1 VTGIVRSI
9 PTYLLVHGGW
19 GGAWCWQKLGAEF
32 DRRGIKWISIDLP
45 SAKNGAKATTNL
57 ADDAAAIASTVHR
70 DGHYILVGHS
80 YGGAVVTEVAP
91 QIPNLERIVYVAA
104 LVPNEGQSATE
115 TARTVRVPTKL
126 DEAIEVDGDY
136 LRLNHHLA
144 SAALYNDCPPVI
156 ASWAVDK
163 LSSQTTASFRSKRT
177 SEDTEVESLYIRCTL
192 DRAIDPLLQELMS
205 ERCGIV
211 FDLASDHSP
220 FLSQPANLCEAIL
233 S

>member
-1 VTGIVRSI
+1 VGSI

-19 GGAWCWQKLGAEF
+19 GGAWCWQKLAAEF
-32 DRRGIKWISIDLP
+32 DRRGIKWIAIDLP
-45 SAKNGAKATTNL
+45 SAKNGAKPTTNL
-57 ADDAAAIASTVHR
+57 ADDAAAVASTVHR

-80 YGGAVVTEVAP
+80 YGGVVVTEVAP
-91 QIPNLERIVYVAA
+91 RIPNLERIVYVAA

-115 TARTVRVPTKL
+115 TARTIRVPTKL

-144 SAALYNDCPPVI
+144 SAALYNDCPSVI

-163 LSSQTTASFRSKRT
+163 LSTQTTASFRSKRT
-177 SEDTEVESLYIRCTL
+177 SENTEVESLYIRCTL

-205 ERCGIV
+205 ERCDIV

-220 FLSQPANLCEAIL
+220 FLSQPTNLCEAIL

>member
-1 VTGIVRSI
+1 MSI
-9 PTYLLVHGGW
+9 PTYLLVHDSW
-19 GGAWCWQKLGAEF
+19 SGAWCWQKLAAEF
-32 DRRGIKWISIDLP
+32 DRLGIKWIAIDLP
-45 SAKNGAKATTNL
+45 SSKNGTKPSTDLTS
-57 ADDAAAIASTVHR
+57 DASAVASTVHR

-91 QIPNLERIVYVAA
+91 RIPNLERIVYVAA
-104 LVPNEGQSATE
+104 LVPRVGQSSME

-126 DEAIEVDGDY
+126 DEAIEVDGDF
-136 LRLNHHLA
+136 LRLNRNLA

-163 LSSQTTASFRSKRT
+163 LSTQTVASFRSKRT
-177 SEDTEVESLYIRCTL
+177 AADSGVDSLYIRCTL

-220 FLSQPANLCEAIL
+220 FLSQPTNLCEAIL

>member
-1 VTGIVRSI
+1 MSI

-19 GGAWCWQKLGAEF
+19 GGAWCWQKLAAEF
-32 DRRGIKWISIDLP
+32 DRRQLKWIAIDLP
-45 SAKNGAKATTNL
+45 SSKNGAKPSTDL
-57 ADDAAAIASTVHR
+57 AADAAAVAATVHR

-80 YGGAVVTEVAP
+80 YGGVVVTEVAP
-91 QIPNLERIVYVAA
+91 RIPNLERIVYVAA
-104 LVPNEGQSATE
+104 LVPKEGQSATE

-136 LRLNHHLA
+136 LRLNRNLA
-144 SAALYNDCPPVI
+144 SAALYNDCPSAI

-163 LSSQTTASFRSKRT
+163 LSTQTIASFRSKRT
-177 SEDTEVESLYIRCTL
+177 SGDSGVDSLYIRCTL
-192 DRAIDPLLQELMS
+192 DRAIDPLLQEHMAD
-205 ERCGIV
+205 RCDIV

-220 FLSQPANLCEAIL
+220 FLSQPTNLCEAIL

>member
-1 VTGIVRSI
+1 MSI

-19 GGAWCWQKLGAEF
+19 SGAWCWQKLAHEF
-32 DRRGIKWISIDLP
+32 DRRGIKWIAIDLP
-45 SAKNGAKATTNL
+45 SSKKGAKSSTAL
-57 ADDAAAIASTVHR
+57 AADAAAVASTVHR

-91 QIPNLERIVYVAA
+91 RIPNLERIVYVAA
-104 LVPNEGQSATE
+104 LVPKEGQSATE
-115 TARTVRVPTKL
+115 TARVVRVPTKL

-136 LRLNHHLA
+136 LRLNRNIA
-144 SAALYNDCPPVI
+144 SAALYNDCPAVI

-163 LSSQTTASFRSKRT
+163 LSTQTTASFRSKRT
-177 SEDTEVESLYIRCTL
+177 SADVDVDSLYIRCTL
-192 DRAIDPLLQELMS
+192 DRAIDPLLQEHMS
-205 ERCGIV
+205 ERCDIV

-220 FLSQPANLCEAIL
+220 FLSQPTNLLEAIL